1 MIFFMAVWPQHASGE
16 LDTFSG
22 ARAVAFVSTAT
33 PLHWSNPSALARL
46 DREVRREP
54 S

>member
-22 ARAVAFVSTAT
+22 ARAVASVSMAT
-33 PLHWSNPSALARL
+33 PLTLVEPAGARL
-46 DREVRREP
+46 T
-54 S
+54 